1 MKASYKGPDKIGF
14 QDPRRLYHPH
24 LLIVPERLVNVTVES
39 LEQEQSKQSNLSKF
53 INKIKSLPIK
63 WY

>member
-14 QDPRRLYHPH
+14 QDPRRLYHPY
-24 LLIVPERLVNVTVES
+24 LIVPERLVNVTAES
-39 LEQEQSKQSNLSKF
+39 LEQDQSKQSNLSKF

-63 WY
+63 WV

>member
-14 QDPRRLYHPH
+14 HDPGRLYHPY
-24 LLIVPERLVNVTVES
+24 LILPERLVNVTAES